1 MALPKLEN
9 PKHEC
14 ILPASGQKVYYR
26 PFLVGE
32 QKVLLIAQESE
43 DANQQIREMIRMINV
58 CCDDVTAEKLASI
71 DLEYLFLQIRIKSVG
86 ETSDVMMECNK
97 CKEENQLSI
106 NLESAETF
114 REGEEVDHIIKLT
127 PKISLDLYYP
137 TYQIIQ
143 QLDANKTED
152 PREVFS
158 VVAKCINAVI
168 DGDEI
173 HTRDDFTDKELVAFL
188 DSMSMEMFEDIQKF
202 FSAAPILQIKHTFV
216 CKKCE
221 VTNNLELKGV
231 GSFFG

>member
-86 ETSDVMMECNK
+86 ETSDVIMECNK

-173 HTRDDFTDKELVAFL
+173 HGREDFTSAELNTFM
-188 DSMSMEMFEDIQKF
+188 DSMSVVMMEDIQKYF
-202 FSAAPILQIKHTFV
+202 DSAPKMTTIADYNCTV
-216 CKKCE
+216 CGKN
-221 VTNNLELKGV
+221 NNLVIEGTQN
-231 GSFFG
+231 FFG